1 MRPPLMG
8 IETEHAFSAWRVDG
22 SDAEFNRN
30 MLASALI
37 DTVREHNAW
46 LPDAASNGIF
56 LGNGARL
63 YVDAGDHPEY
73 STPECSSP
81 REVICAAAA
90 GDAILADAAAELGR
104 RTGHVISL
112 SRRNIDYRSGQ
123 TWGCHESYQHECPPE
138 TMWSQLLPHLVTRTI
153 YTGAG
158 GFEMR
163 RGRPQFAI
171 SPRVAYLRQ
180 SFSDCSQRTRAIVH
194 TKDESL
200 CDEDVSRLHL
210 VCGEALYSHRAA
222 VLKLGTT
229 ALVVR
234 MLDAGRPITG
244 DLEFACPVSAMRA
257 FSRDPTLGRRASIRG
272 RGLCSALTVQRV
284 LLERVEHALPESWMP
299 DWAEDICKDWR
310 ATLDLLE
317 SDPDDTV
324 GYLDWST
331 KQALF
336 AQHRADRRG
345 PGTEAALRDEL
356 FVIDA
361 RFTELGPDGLGRT
374 LEEAGLLEPS
384 IFTAAE
390 IETARTVAPPGRA
403 ARRGQRIRELT
414 HNAARYPCQW
424 GRIADSE
431 TSDQIRFPLEDSEQG
446 DWGKRT
452 RRIRLMDSEQL
463 EHMQRFRRL
472 REEALQAMSPPPQPP
487 PAPTSRETRP
497 NADEPELPFEEPL
510 LPF

>member
-8 IETEHAFSAWRVDG
+8 IETEHAFAAWRADG
-22 SDAEFNRN
+22 SAAELTRN

-37 DTVREHNAW
+37 DSVREHNAW
-46 LPDAASNGIF
+46 LPDAASGGVF

-81 REVICAAAA
+81 REVVCAAAA

-112 SRRNIDYRSGQ
+112 SRRNIDYKSGQ
-123 TWGCHESYQHECPPE
+123 SWGCHESYQHECPPE

-158 GFEMR
+158 GFELR
-163 RGRPQFAI
+163 SGYAQFVT
-171 SPRVAYLRQ
+171 SPRVAYLRRA
-180 SFSDCSQRTRAIVH
+180 FSDCSQRSRAIVH
-194 TKDESL
+194 TKDEPL
-200 CDEDVSRLHL
+200 CSEAVSRLHL
-210 VCGEALYSHRAA
+210 VCGEALYSHRAS

-234 MLDAGRPITG
+234 MLDAGRPITS

-257 FSRDPTLGRRASIRG
+257 FSRDTTLGRRASIRG

-284 LLERVEHALPESWMP
+284 LLERVEHALSESWMP
-299 DWAEDICKDWR
+299 AWAEDICKDWR

-324 GYLDWST
+324 GSLDWST

-345 PGTEAALRDEL
+345 PGTEAALQDEL

-384 IFTAAE
+384 ILTRAE
-390 IETARTVAPPGRA
+390 IETARTLAPPGRA

-414 HNAARYPCQW
+414 SNAARYPCQW
-424 GRIADSE
+424 NRISDAE
-431 TSDQIRFPLEDSEQG
+431 TSDQIHFPLEDSEQG
-446 DWGKRT
+446 DWRKPT
-452 RRIRLMDSEQL
+452 RRKDRLDPAHF
-463 EHMQRFRRL
+463 EHLQRFRRL
-472 REEALQAMSPPPQPP
+472 REEARRAMRA
-487 PAPTSRETRP
+487 PAEAQPTSPEVPRD
-497 NADEPELPFEEPL
+497 ADEPELPLDEPS